1 MCDSEVC
8 VIMLSFPSFPGVN
21 FALTTKAELEGVGQR
36 EWEERTS
43 EERWDS
49 NWRTAAEKVKDLYT

>member
-1 MCDSEVC
+1 M
-8 VIMLSFPSFPGVN
+8 
-21 FALTTKAELEGVGQR
+21 LTTKAELEGVGQR

-49 NWRTAAEKVKDLYT
+49 NWRTVAEKVKELYT